1 MSRMPHPSFSPKLSL
16 LRSTLFLNS
25 LSAQFMSSFRDQKA
39 KKTPHC
45 PLAEEKVRVERPFS
59 FQLSFPDGSCS
70 RTATALHW
78 NVLSV
83 RSCVVLCSTH
93 CLYLLSAVCSS
104 SASGENGW
112 GGGHIAG
119 PMTRLYSA
127 HITWYTIPLGIV
139 GLCVLGVT

>member
-1 MSRMPHPSFSPKLSL
+1 MAAS
-16 LRSTLFLNS
+16 
-25 LSAQFMSSFRDQKA
+25 
-39 KKTPHC
+39 
-45 PLAEEKVRVERPFS
+45 
-59 FQLSFPDGSCS
+59 S
-70 RTATALHW
+70 RTAAALHW

-83 RSCVVLCSTH
+83 WSELLFFALQ

-127 HITWYTIPLGIV
+127 HITWYAISLGIV